1 MKIQLHILAGKKA
14 GNQLVACRF
23 PFRIGRAHG
32 NDLQLDD
39 DGVWDQHSTLEF
51 NPQQGVILAAA
62 PNALVTVNSQPVQTA
77 LLRNGDVI
85 TLGAAKLQ
93 FWLTAVRQRSLCF
106 REGFFWALLA
116 LVVLCEL
123 FLIHR
128 LIH

>member
-1 MKIQLHILAGKKA
+1 MKIQFNILAGKKA
-14 GNQLVACRF
+14 GNQLTASSF

-51 NPQQGVILAAA
+51 NPRQGIILAAA
-62 PNALVTVNSQPVQTA
+62 PNALVTVNSQPVQTTP
-77 LLRNGDVI
+77 LRNGDVI

-106 REGFFWALLA
+106 REGLFWAILA
-116 LVVLCEL
+116 LVVSCEF
-123 FLIHR
+123 FLIYQLVH
-128 LIH
+128 